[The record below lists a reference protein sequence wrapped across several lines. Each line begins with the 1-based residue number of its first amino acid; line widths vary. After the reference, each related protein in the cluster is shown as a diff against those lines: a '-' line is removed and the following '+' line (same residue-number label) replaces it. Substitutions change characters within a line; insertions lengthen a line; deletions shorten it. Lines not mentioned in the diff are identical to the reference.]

1 MKNFLILFSG
11 IFLTLF
17 LIVLISGRSVGQSF
31 NYETTVPFDVSKKLL
46 WDVIDNVDG
55 YKINK
60 KNIVNIQKTGFEGE
74 TLVSWKENYSFNI
87 SKKYEVLRKIN
98 EELLI
103 LKVENDFTKTKT
115 IIYFELTEDETNSYL
130 KLKEETESKNIL
142 WNGIRNLLGKDS
154 YVNGEIKWVRVG
166 LYNLLINKN

>member
-1 MKNFLILFSG
+1 MRNFLVLFGG

-17 LIVLISGRSVGQSF
+17 LIVLISGRSAGQSF

-46 WDVIDNVDG
+46 WEVIDDIDA

-60 KNIVNIQKTGFEGE
+60 KNIVSIEKKGFDGE
-74 TLVSWKENYSFNI
+74 TIVSWKENYNFNI
-87 SKKYEVLRKIN
+87 SKNYEVLRKIN

-103 LKVENDFTKTKT
+103 LKVENSFTKTKT
-115 IIYFELTEDETNSYL
+115 IISFELTEDGTRSYL
-130 KLKEETESKNIL
+130 KTKEETESKNIL

-154 YVNGEIKWVRVG
+154 YINSEIKWIRVG
-166 LYNLLINKN
+166 LYNLLINKK

>member
-1 MKNFLILFSG
+1 MRNFLVLFGG

-17 LIVLISGRSVGQSF
+17 LIVLISGRNAGQFF

-46 WDVIDNVDG
+46 WEVIDNVDG

-60 KNIVNIQKTGFEGE
+60 KNLISIEKKGFDGE
-74 TLVSWKENYSFNI
+74 TLISWKENYNFDI
-87 SKKYEVLRKIN
+87 SKNYEVLQKID

-103 LKVENDFTKTKT
+103 LKVENNFTNTKT
-115 IIYFELTEDETNSYL
+115 IISFELTENETNSYL
-130 KLKEETESKNIL
+130 KVKEETESKNIL

-166 LYNLLINKN
+166 LYNLLINKK